1 MRTKLRHVLQIA
13 LASFFF
19 ATACSEEESAPPVL
33 EVHPSSITMNHH
45 EGSTVLAINGNVE
58 WSLQSNRSWCVPE
71 QLSGNG
77 EAMVTILIQ
86 ENTNDADRNAKLVVT
101 GGNLTREIQ
110 VTQAGISASID
121 STYLYFPAEGGE
133 KQFTI
138 YANREWEIVNSND
151 WLHFTPESGQDT
163 SQVTVKTDA
172 NTGYE
177 PRSAII
183 NIQCGSINR
192 QIAIE
197 QGGIPLDAYADGE
210 VRLYDENDAGNPVKI
225 VFMGDGFTQED
236 LAKGGA
242 YDRAMEEA
250 IDAFFSTEPY
260 PTYREYFAPYIV
272 YAESEERGISM
283 FRKEGDKEIYTS
295 EKSTAFKVRKENG
308 YSTLMNGDLNKIW
321 EYAHKVP
328 GLEDTKTT
336 IVVVSNSTP
345 YAGTCYH
352 WEDGR
357 TVSLIP
363 MNRDA
368 NPPGG
373 FDHLIT
379 HESAGHGFG
388 RLDDEYSGYG
398 YGTLPESEAQ
408 ALANHHKSGQFWNVT
423 AVRDTAEVYWSAFI
437 GREGYEHVG
446 FYEGAHLYDFGV
458 WRCEQ
463 YSCMINNI
471 HYFSVASRMAIV
483 ERLKTIAGETFDL
496 EDFISKDKQKAPTTD
511 QLNGSYTMPLYQYP
525 PATPPI
531 FVDESVRR

>member
-19 ATACSEEESAPPVL
+19 ATACREEESAPPVL
-33 EVHPSSITMNHH
+33 EVHPSSITMNHR
-45 EGSTVLAINGNVE
+45 EGSTVLSINGNVE

-110 VTQAGISASID
+110 VTQAG
-121 STYLYFPAEGGE
+121 FP
-133 KQFTI
+133 
-138 YANREWEIVNSND
+138 
-151 WLHFTPESGQDT
+151 
-163 SQVTVKTDA
+163 
-172 NTGYE
+172 
-177 PRSAII
+177 
-183 NIQCGSINR
+183 
-192 QIAIE
+192 IE
-197 QGGIPLDAYADGE
+197 YRTDGE

-225 VFMGDGFTQED
+225 VFMGDGFTQKD

-242 YDRAMEEA
+242 YDQAMEEA

-260 PTYREYFAPYIV
+260 PTYRDYFAPYIV

-352 WEDGR
+352 WRDGR

-496 EDFISKDKQKAPTTD
+496 EDFISRDKQKAPTTD

>member
-33 EVHPSSITMNHH
+33 EVHPSSITMNHR
-45 EGSTVLAINGNVE
+45 EGSTVLSINGNVE

-110 VTQAGISASID
+110 VTQSG
-121 STYLYFPAEGGE
+121 FP
-133 KQFTI
+133 
-138 YANREWEIVNSND
+138 
-151 WLHFTPESGQDT
+151 
-163 SQVTVKTDA
+163 
-172 NTGYE
+172 
-177 PRSAII
+177 
-183 NIQCGSINR
+183 
-192 QIAIE
+192 IE
-197 QGGIPLDAYADGE
+197 YRTDGE

-242 YDRAMEEA
+242 YDQAMEEA

-260 PTYREYFAPYIV
+260 PTYRDYFAPYIV

-352 WEDGR
+352 WGDGR

-531 FVDESVRR
+531 FVDEGVRR

>member
-1 MRTKLRHVLQIA
+1 
-13 LASFFF
+13 
-19 ATACSEEESAPPVL
+19 
-33 EVHPSSITMNHH
+33 
-45 EGSTVLAINGNVE
+45 
-58 WSLQSNRSWCVPE
+58 
-71 QLSGNG
+71 
-77 EAMVTILIQ
+77 
-86 ENTNDADRNAKLVVT
+86 
-101 GGNLTREIQ
+101 
-110 VTQAGISASID
+110 
-121 STYLYFPAEGGE
+121 
-133 KQFTI
+133 
-138 YANREWEIVNSND
+138 
-151 WLHFTPESGQDT
+151 
-163 SQVTVKTDA
+163 
-172 NTGYE
+172 
-177 PRSAII
+177 
-183 NIQCGSINR
+183 
-192 QIAIE
+192 
-197 QGGIPLDAYADGE
+197 
-210 VRLYDENDAGNPVKI
+210 
-225 VFMGDGFTQED
+225 
-236 LAKGGA
+236 
-242 YDRAMEEA
+242 
-250 IDAFFSTEPY
+250 
-260 PTYREYFAPYIV
+260 
-272 YAESEERGISM
+272 M

-352 WEDGR
+352 WGDGR

-531 FVDESVRR
+531 FVDEGVRR